1 MSIFGHANDAPMYK
15 PAPWAKPLTHQI
27 DEMKDNWVQSMYDQI
42 NTLHLVLFLELGAIA
57 LLFIALTAHIYGRI

>member
-27 DEMKDNWVQSMYDQI
+27 DEMKDNWVESIENQMSFMMASTI
-42 NTLHLVLFLELGAIA
+42 FNVVTLTLLAIIVI
-57 LLFIALTAHIYGRI
+57 LHIYGRL

>member
-27 DEMKDNWVQSMYDQI
+27 DEMKNNWVQSIEDQMNFI
-42 NTLHLVLFLELGAIA
+42 MVSVIFNVVTLIMLAIIVT
-57 LLFIALTAHIYGRI
+57 LHIYGRF